1 MSIEV
6 NSREVEW
13 LKDESVKDLLKRM
26 KYSFPLVIVKI
37 NDKIIPRSKYSVTFI
52 PDNSKVA
59 VIHMISGG

>member
-1 MSIEV
+1 LSIEV
-6 NSREVEW
+6 NSRKVEW
-13 LKDESVKDLLKRM
+13 VKDESVKDLLKRM

-37 NDKIIPRSKYSVTFI
+37 NEKIIPRSKYSEEII